1 MNETSGHSSPL
12 HMATVAHAGREKRAE
27 EHQGG
32 EGSRMEQ
39 CGFPELCGVP
49 EPCSLTEWERSS
61 IEVLTPTW
69 PT

>member
-49 EPCSLTEWERSS
+49 EPCSLTEWE
-61 IEVLTPTW
+61 
-69 PT
+69 